1 MDLAP
6 ARAGSRPKG
15 STRPSTQWPSRASS
29 LGRRSTS
36 SAVAAA
42 VVAALVGAVEEV
54 DGEGDAGDATAAEA
68 AGEAAVPGVGTGV
81 LTMRSSGV
89 SIDS

>member
-1 MDLAP
+1 MDLGP
-6 ARAGSRPKG
+6 ARAGSRPRG

-36 SAVAAA
+36 SAAAAA
-42 VVAALVGAVEEV
+42 VVAAMVGGVEEV

-68 AGEAAVPGVGTGV
+68 AGGAAVPGVGTGV
-81 LTMRSSGV
+81 LTIHNSGA

>member
-15 STRPSTQWPSRASS
+15 STRPSTRWPSRASS

-36 SAVAAA
+36 SAAAAA
-42 VVAALVGAVEEV
+42 VVAAVEGAVEEV
-54 DGEGDAGDATAAEA
+54 NGDEDAGDATAAGA

-81 LTMRSSGV
+81 LTIHTSGA
-89 SIDS
+89 SINS